1 MANIS
6 TEEEKELLSLLKIGD
21 KSAFEVLYRGFYGV
35 LYLHAYRKIKHREI
49 AKDIVQDLFT
59 VLWQIREQ
67 LDIKVRLSSY
77 LYGAIRNR
85 IIDLY
90 AKEQSQ
96 TKYLDS
102 LQRVINDNYV
112 PADAVVREKML
123 AEQIEKALQQMP
135 PRMYQVF
142 DLSRKQYLTHKEI
155 ARELKISEHTVRSYI
170 KDALRILRYK
180 LGSYLWLLVMLFAKY
195 F

>member
-1 MANIS
+1 
-6 TEEEKELLSLLKIGD
+6 
-21 KSAFEVLYRGFYGV
+21 
-35 LYLHAYRKIKHREI
+35 
-49 AKDIVQDLFT
+49 
-59 VLWQIREQ
+59 LWQNREQ

-77 LYGAIRNR
+77 LYVAIRNR